1 MTSGEFLE
9 VLSKAGISLAL
20 DGEALLVKGA
30 KGSLDKEIM
39 AQLGAHKAELIGF
52 LKAGITLDGH
62 GAVPVPPNMIEPG
75 STAITPQMLPL
86 IDLEQADID
95 HIVAHTAGGVANI
108 QDIYQLS
115 ALQDGILFHHRLA
128 GEGDPYLLSSI
139 MSFPDRDTL
148 EKFLEAVQKVIARHD
163 ILRTAFFWEGLSRP
177 AQVVCR
183 AALLPVLDVEL
194 DPQDGAID
202 AQLIDRFGPR
212 QRRVDL
218 TRSPLLSYVVA
229 QDSTD
234 GRWVALQLFH
244 HLIGDHSTFTLLREE
259 VFALCA
265 GQESPLKPA
274 EPYRNLV
281 AQARLGRSQ
290 QEHEA
295 FFRDWLGDIDEPTL
309 AFGHADVHQQ
319 GNDIDDAHLRFSA
332 ELNQRLREQARR
344 LGVSLASLCHLAWG
358 QVLARSVG
366 AARVVFGTV
375 LLGRMQS
382 RERGS
387 QAAGLFINTL
397 PFRVDLGEARVDVAV
412 RHTHAR
418 LAELFEHEHAPL
430 ALAQRCSG
438 IAAGAPLF
446 NAILNYRHGVEL
458 SSEAPAPG
466 SSHPLAGV
474 ALISSEERSNYP
486 ITLSVEDFGQA
497 LGVSAQ
503 VAQPLSAERMCRYME
518 QALDS
523 LAHALEHAPQV
534 PARTLEILPPGE
546 RSLLLDIWNA
556 TDAPWP
562 RERCIHQLFEEHVRR
577 TPQAIAVV
585 HGEQAIDYATL
596 NAQANRLATLLV
608 QRGIARGDHV
618 ATLFERGIVLVL
630 AQLAILK
637 AGAIYV
643 PLDPRLVP
651 ARRDWILADCAARL
665 VLADA
670 ALPAPSV
677 VETLPL
683 DGAEWTRPG
692 LAVPNLDLPL
702 SSAAAA
708 HVIYTSGSTG
718 TPKGVLVPHRA
729 ISNLAISNGYT
740 AFDATDRMACVAN
753 PAFDASTIEVWG
765 ALLNGGQLVV
775 IDTDVLIDAERFEQA
790 LTRHGI
796 TAMLLTTSLFNQ
808 HARAIAP
815 ALARVKYLMSGGER
829 ADPESFRRILRAGTG
844 CRLLNCY
851 GPAEATVFP
860 LCSQITEADTHTDN
874 LPIGRPIAN
883 ARVYLLDA
891 HRQPVPLGAAGE
903 LYIGGAGVAL
913 GYLNLPELTAERF
926 LHDPFSAAPE
936 ARMYKTGDLARYL
949 PGGQLEFLGRNDD
962 QVKIRGYRIEPG
974 EVAAQ
979 LARHAQVREAVVLP
993 TGSGAEQRLIAYV
1006 IAADDADEADDGQA
1020 LATALRRHMAAILPD
1035 YMLPAAYV
1043 RVDAWPLTP
1052 NGKFDRKAL
1061 PAPQD
1066 DAFVRGAYEE
1076 PQGEVEQLIAVLWQE
1091 LLGVARVGRNDN
1103 FFELGGHSLL
1113 AVELIERL
1121 RQRKL
1126 KVDARRLFTAPVL
1139 CALALGVE
1147 RDGGDMVPPNL
1158 IQPGCVAITP
1168 EMLPLVELRQQ
1179 DIDCIVA
1186 QVPGGIA
1193 NIQDIYA
1200 LAPLQDGILFHHRL
1214 GDEGDPYLLSNQR
1227 SFPSRELLD
1236 RFLGALQAL
1245 VDRHDIL
1252 RTAFMW
1258 EGLPVPVQVVLRK
1271 ATMPVR
1277 ELALDPRDGAI
1288 AEQLGRRFDPRR
1300 QRMDLTRAPLLHY
1313 TVAHDPDNCR
1323 WLLLQRFHH
1332 LIGDHS
1338 TLDLLRSELA
1348 ALLAGKG
1355 ETLLP
1360 APPFRNLVA
1369 QARLGRS
1376 QEEHEQF
1383 FRAMLGDVD
1392 EPTLPFDVADVH
1404 QAGGGVREMSYL
1416 LPESMSDSLR
1426 QQARRLGISVAS
1438 LCHLAWAQVL
1448 ARVVDSDRVVFG
1460 TVLFGRIQSS
1470 EGAARAAGLFINT
1483 LPLRIDIGDTGVE
1496 SAARHVHDRLAD
1508 LLCHEHASLALA
1520 QRCSGVAAPAPLFSS
1535 VLNYRHNQVLRAD
1548 TKDAD
1553 DYRALEQV
1561 ELLESN
1567 ERTSYP
1573 ITLSVDDYGHRLG
1586 LTALVVDVLSAERIC
1601 SYMEQ
1606 ALASL
1611 GEALEFAPATPVSAL
1626 DVLWTGDRLGLASA
1640 GDDVGMRANA
1650 PAAQD
1655 FDVIGNEIE
1664 EFRL

>member
-1 MTSGEFLE
+1 VTSREFLG

-20 DGEALLVKGA
+20 DGDALLVKGA
-30 KGSLDKEIM
+30 KGRLDQGIT
-39 AQLGAHKAELIGF
+39 AYLIAHKAELVGL
-52 LKAGITLDGH
+52 LKSGIRLDGH
-62 GAVPVPPNMIEPG
+62 ETVLVPPNMIEPG
-75 STAITPQMLPL
+75 NTTITPQMLPL

-95 HIVAHTAGGVANI
+95 HIVAHTAGGVSNI
-108 QDIYQLS
+108 EDIYQLT

-139 MSFPDRDTL
+139 MSFPERATL
-148 EKFLEAVQKVIARHD
+148 ERFLGAVQKVIARHD

-183 AALLPVLDVEL
+183 AAQLPVLDVQL

-202 AQLIDRFGPR
+202 AQLLEHFGPR
-212 QRRVDL
+212 RRRIDL
-218 TRSPLLSYVVA
+218 TRAPLLSYIVA
-229 QDSTD
+229 QDPAD
-234 GRWVALQLFH
+234 GRWIALQLFH
-244 HLIGDHSTFTLLREE
+244 HLIGDHSTFALLREE

-265 GQESPLKPA
+265 GQEHALKPA

-295 FFRDWLGDIDEPTL
+295 FFRAALGDIDEPTL
-309 AFGHADVHQQ
+309 AFGLTDVHQQ
-319 GNDIDDAHLRFSA
+319 GGNIDDAHLRFSA
-332 ELNQRLREQARR
+332 DLNQRLRVQARR

-366 AARVVFGTV
+366 ASRVMFGTV
-375 LLGRMQS
+375 LLGRMQA
-382 RERGS
+382 RERGN

-397 PFRVDLGEARVDVAV
+397 PFRVDLDDTRVDATV
-412 RHTHAR
+412 RLTHAR

-438 IAAGAPLF
+438 VAPGSPLF

-458 SSEAPAPG
+458 SSEVPAAASG
-466 SSHPLAGV
+466 HPLAGV
-474 ALISSEERSNYP
+474 ALVTSEERSNYP
-486 ITLSVEDFGQA
+486 ITLSVEDFGHA

-518 QALDS
+518 QALES
-523 LAHALEHAPQV
+523 LADALEHAPHV

-546 RSLLLDIWNA
+546 RTLLLDTWNA

-562 RERCIHQLFEEHVRR
+562 REHCIHRLFEEHARR

-585 HGEQAIDYATL
+585 HGEQSIDYASL

-608 QRGIARGDHV
+608 QRGIGRGDHV
-618 ATLFERGIVLVL
+618 ATLFERGILLVL

-651 ARRDWILADCAARL
+651 ARRDWILADCGARL
-665 VLADA
+665 LLADA
-670 ALPAPSV
+670 ALPAPSA
-677 VETLPL
+677 VETLSL
-683 DGAEWTRPG
+683 HAAEWTRQG
-692 LAVPNLDLPL
+692 LAVPDLELAL

-718 TPKGVLVPHRA
+718 TPKGVLVPHSA
-729 ISNLAISNGYT
+729 ISNLAIRNGYT
-740 AFDATDRMACVAN
+740 AFDATDRMAFVAN

-765 ALLNGGQLVV
+765 ALLNGARLVV
-775 IDTDVLIDAERFEQA
+775 VDTDVLIDAARFGQA
-790 LTRHGI
+790 LTRYGI

-829 ADPESFRRILRAGTG
+829 ADPESLRRGLRAGTD
-844 CRLLNCY
+844 CHLLNCY

-860 LCSQITEADTHTDN
+860 LCSRITEADTRTDN

-883 ARVYLLDA
+883 ARAYLLDA
-891 HRQPVPLGAAGE
+891 QRRPVPLGATGE

-913 GYLNLPELTAERF
+913 GYLNRPELTAERF
-926 LHDPFSAAPE
+926 LHDPFGAAPD

-962 QVKIRGYRIEPG
+962 QVKIRGFRIEPG
-974 EVAAQ
+974 EVAAH

-993 TGSGAEQRLIAYV
+993 TGSGADQRLIAYV
-1006 IAADDADEADDGQA
+1006 IAADDAADGQA
-1020 LATALRRHMAAILPD
+1020 LATALRQHMATALPD

-1043 RVDAWPLTP
+1043 RVAAWPLTP

-1066 DAFVRGAYEE
+1066 DAFARGAFEE
-1076 PQGEVEQLIAVLWQE
+1076 PQGEVEQLIAALWQE
-1091 LLGVARVGRNDN
+1091 LLGVARIGRYDN

-1121 RQRKL
+1121 RQHQL
-1126 KVDARRLFTAPVL
+1126 KVDVRRLFAAPVL
-1139 CALALGVE
+1139 CTLAAGVE
-1147 RDGGDMVPPNL
+1147 REGGETVPPNL

-1168 EMLPLVELRQQ
+1168 EMLPLVDLRQR
-1179 DIDCIVA
+1179 DIDLIVA

-1227 SFPSRELLD
+1227 SFPNRELLD
-1236 RFLGALQAL
+1236 RFLDALQAL

-1271 ATMPVR
+1271 AAMPVL
-1277 ELALDPRDGAI
+1277 ELALDPREGAI
-1288 AEQLGRRFDPRR
+1288 AEQLARRFDPRR
-1300 QRMDLTRAPLLHY
+1300 QRMDLTQAPLLHY
-1313 TVAHDPDNCR
+1313 AVAHDPDNDR

-1332 LIGDHS
+1332 LVGDHS
-1338 TLDLLRSELA
+1338 TLDLLRGELA
-1348 ALLAGKG
+1348 ALMAGKG
-1355 ETLLP
+1355 GTLPP

-1383 FRAMLGDVD
+1383 FRAMLGDLD

-1404 QAGGGVREMSYL
+1404 QAGAGVCETSYL

-1426 QQARRLGISVAS
+1426 QQARRLGVSVAS

-1483 LPLRIDIGDTGVE
+1483 LPLRIDIGATAVE
-1496 SAARHVHDRLAD
+1496 SAVRETHDRLAD

-1535 VLNYRHNQVLRAD
+1535 VLNYRHNLVLRAD

-1586 LTALVVDVLSAERIC
+1586 LTALVVDLLSAERIC
-1601 SYMEQ
+1601 GYMQQ

-1611 GEALEFAPATPVSAL
+1611 AEALEFAPATPVGAL
-1626 DVLWTGDRLGLASA
+1626 DVLWAQDRPAPAPAIDGA
-1640 GDDVGMRANA
+1640 GMRADA
-1650 PAAQD
+1650 PAAHD
-1655 FDVIGNEIE
+1655 SDVIGNELE